1 MVTVSTAE
9 ATHGENALEA
19 RNTSSKKMLLAG
31 RIVSGLLVLFFLF
44 DSIVKVLKLDA
55 AVEGSAKLGYPEST
69 VIGIGLALLVA
80 TVLYVVPRTA
90 FVGAI
95 LLSGYLGGAIATQVR
110 VEDASFVF
118 PVILGVLVWV
128 GLYLRDDRLRTFL
141 IMKAD
146 NIHP

>member
-1 MVTVSTAE
+1 MVIVSTAE

-19 RNTSSKKMLLAG
+19 RNTSSRKMLLAG
-31 RIVSGLLVLFFLF
+31 RIVSGLLVLFF

-146 NIHP
+146 NIDR